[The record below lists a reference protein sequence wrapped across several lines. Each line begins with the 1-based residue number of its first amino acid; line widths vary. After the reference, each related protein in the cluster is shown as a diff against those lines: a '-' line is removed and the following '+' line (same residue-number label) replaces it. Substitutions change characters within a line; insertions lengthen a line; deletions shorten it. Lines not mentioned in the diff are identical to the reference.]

1 MLLAM
6 ICFTT
11 LSIWT
16 AMTCKRLFLLDL
28 LSSQCPRNVPHYYD
42 RINKGFEAACQKE
55 YPNRPDWKEIIGY
68 HVEPVKIPAGGRAS
82 GLLKFL
88 PPTVLYLI
96 YGYLEGCP
104 KAFYVKAESLRK
116 LGFASAARGARK
128 QASHYRGGH
137 WAAIKTNT
145 KLKAIASFYG
155 KMVRVVGVH
164 TRVHLA
170 NVSASLDLEP
180 HLNAPLQSDRTM
192 RNPGGHVWHAAMIHH
207 RCKMLTICDS
217 ACERYFS
224 LLHSIFDEDRSLA
237 PHRMANRL
245 LLREASVSCLGGAR
259 DEALIDQLAE
269 ILMNQFG
276 KKPLKRDSDGKS
288 SSCKMQELT
297 AQSNTK
303 AQNKQLSLFGNANL
317 GSYFQGMGPDA
328 LSAVEDL
335 AKKHAPATLDPDS
348 SERARRAR
356 QDALPRFVVDQRTAR
371 KALAPSTMQEKLNQW
386 LQSNDGE
393 GWLHSR
399 HELEPGSGSS
409 RFQLFDQWD
418 TKLCLLFVCDYS
430 VIIAENMDWGL
441 HCLEQEMVRSFS
453 KVTGALLFFK
463 TLQMTSLDQTDK

>member
-1 MLLAM
+1 
-6 ICFTT
+6 
-11 LSIWT
+11 
-16 AMTCKRLFLLDL
+16 MTCKRLFLLDL

-116 LGFASAARGARK
+116 LGFASAPRGARK
-128 QASHYRGGH
+128 QASHYRGGY
-137 WAAIKTNT
+137 WVAIKTNT

-192 RNPGGHVWHAAMIHH
+192 RNPGGHVWHPAMIHH

-217 ACERYFS
+217 ACERYYFS

-288 SSCKMQELT
+288 SSWKMQELT